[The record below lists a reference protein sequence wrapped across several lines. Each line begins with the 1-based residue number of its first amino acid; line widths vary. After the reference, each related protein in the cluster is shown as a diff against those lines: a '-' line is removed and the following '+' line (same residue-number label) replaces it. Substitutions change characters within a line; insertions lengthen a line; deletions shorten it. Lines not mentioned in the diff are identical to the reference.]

1 MQGIFVSY
9 RRQDSQS
16 AAGRLSDHL
25 KEHMLGVP
33 IFRDVETIEPGM
45 DFVEAIE
52 RALESC
58 AVLVAVIGPRWVS
71 VTDDAGRR
79 RLDNTNDYTRLEIA
93 TALRRNDVRVI
104 PVLVDGATMPA
115 AEDLPADLEGLARR
129 NAIELSDKRWEYDV
143 SQLVVTLRKVLNVVE
158 PTPAPSPTPAPPL
171 ASGSDTSPKASFGGN
186 KKWWAAAAVLV
197 LVVIGAVIE
206 EEGSTYTPMDLP
218 QDAPGV
224 SDQQVPPG
232 SPPPGA
238 TSSPAGTNVL
248 PALAG
253 LWRDPAGGQYEIA
266 QQGNQIVIQGVG
278 PDGYVSGSAMLQGQ
292 RGEGAYTLNGYPLQS
307 SLQVSGDGMRID
319 VGILDPATGQRDS
332 AVLLRVR

>member
-25 KEHMLGVP
+25 KEHLLGVP

-45 DFVEAIE
+45 DFVEVIE
-52 RALESC
+52 RALASC
-58 AVLVAVIGPRWVS
+58 AVLIAVIGPRWVS

-79 RLDNTNDYTRLEIA
+79 RLDNPNDYTRLEIA
-93 TALRRNDVRVI
+93 TALRRSGVRVI

-143 SQLVVTLRKVLNVVE
+143 SQLVVTLRKVLNIAE
-158 PTPAPSPTPAPPL
+158 PDPSPVPPFVREPAPERAPGAT
-171 ASGSDTSPKASFGGN
+171 ASK
-186 KKWWAAAAVLV
+186 KKWWIAAAVLV
-197 LVVIGAVIE
+197 LIVIGAIIE
-206 EEGSTYTPMDLP
+206 EDSTYIPMDLG

-224 SDQQVPPG
+224 SYPPAASVSL
-232 SPPPGA
+232 SPPPA
-238 TSSPAGTNVL
+238 TTGSPAATGL
-248 PALAG
+248 PTLAG
-253 LWRDPAGGQYEIA
+253 LWRDSTGGQYEIA
-266 QQGNQIVIQGVG
+266 QQGNQIVIQGVS
-278 PDGYVSGSAMLQGQ
+278 PEGYVSGSAMLQGK
-292 RGEGAYTLNGYPLQS
+292 RGQGAYTLNGYPLQS
-307 SLQVSGDGMRID
+307 SLEVSGDGMRID